1 MTQMLA
7 FASTTVKYSPIYRA
21 IYNQRRENYITK
33 VQSCIS
39 SMVFVNI
46 SRLNRA
52 VSPQCILSQ
61 PLLTFPTLI
70 SMQLEMHG
78 AFALFPTKLSRFGD
92 RGASSTDYDNKKC
105 FGDNRGRERE
115 STSACIAGRR
125 RFLSITR
132 VHFRNRR
139 TRRTGGAFRM
149 GSASPPPP
157 PTFGANSETCPCI
170 AKGGGGT

>member
-21 IYNQRRENYITK
+21 IYNQKTENCVTK

-70 SMQLEMHG
+70 SVQLEMHG
-78 AFALFPTKLSRFGD
+78 AFALFPTKFVMTRGSRGEFYRLRQQEMLWGQQ
-92 RGASSTDYDNKKC
+92 GK
-105 FGDNRGRERE
+105 RER
-115 STSACIAGRR
+115 A
-125 RFLSITR
+125 L
-132 VHFRNRR
+132 VH
-139 TRRTGGAFRM
+139 A
-149 GSASPPPP
+149 
-157 PTFGANSETCPCI
+157 
-170 AKGGGGT
+170 